1 MRWGLGASESET
13 RKMPIRA
20 ILMLVPALVVGLL
33 VWFFQE
39 SRLGAQLAEVQA
51 ESSQYRAEVL
61 AEKASAAERVRKV
74 EGDWNAKYQ
83 TAVNS
88 ARDRERVLRADLVA
102 VRDAA
107 SGLRTQAAE
116 AARRLA
122 QAPAPAVLEYGIV
135 ANELFS
141 ECVDAYQDMAGK
153 AQSHSA
159 DVRLMIDAWP
169 VNPR

>member
-1 MRWGLGASESET
+1 M
-13 RKMPIRA
+13 
-20 ILMLVPALVVGLL
+20 MLAPALVVGLL

-39 SRLGAQLAEVQA
+39 SRLGAQLAEVRL

-83 TAVNS
+83 AALN
-88 ARDRERVLRADLVA
+88 AGRDRERVLRADLVA

-122 QAPAPAVLEYGIV
+122 QAPAPAVLEYANTLGDVFAECSARYAEV
-135 ANELFS
+135 AAAADGHAS
-141 ECVDAYQDMAGK
+141 DA
-153 AQSHSA
+153 
-159 DVRLMIDAWP
+159 RTLIEAWP
-169 VNPR
+169 VNQE

>member
-1 MRWGLGASESET
+1 
-13 RKMPIRA
+13 MPIRA

-39 SRLGAQLAEVQA
+39 ARLGAQLAEVQA

-74 EGDWNAKYQ
+74 EGDFNAKYQ
-83 TAVNS
+83 AAINA
-88 ARDRERVLRADLVA
+88 ARDRESGLRADLVA

-107 SGLRTQAAE
+107 SGLRAQAAE

-122 QAPAPAVLEYGIV
+122 QAPAPAVLDYANTLGDVFAECASRYGEV
-135 ANELFS
+135 AQAADGHAS
-141 ECVDAYQDMAGK
+141 DARAI
-153 AQSHSA
+153 
-159 DVRLMIDAWP
+159 LEAWP
-169 VNPR
+169 VNQE

>member
-1 MRWGLGASESET
+1 
-13 RKMPIRA
+13 MPIRA
-20 ILMLVPALVVGLL
+20 ILMLVPAIVVGLL

-39 SRLGAQLAEVQA
+39 ARLGSDLADVRL

-61 AEKASAAERVRKV
+61 AEKAAAAERVRKV

-102 VRDAA
+102 VRGA
-107 SGLRTQAAE
+107 SERLRTQASE

-122 QAPAPAVLEYGIV
+122 QAPAPAVLEYANTLGDVFAECSARYGEV
-135 ANELFS
+135 AAAADGHAS
-141 ECVDAYQDMAGK
+141 DA
-153 AQSHSA
+153 
-159 DVRLMIDAWP
+159 RTLIEAWP
-169 VNPR
+169 VNQE